1 MDAKTYL
8 RRPQRIRADITIL
21 QERIKSLRINM
32 LPKAVNYDKDPVQTS
47 PHDPMPDFAAKI
59 DELNRELYERWK
71 DFEASIDDITKTID
85 KIEDDDVRSIMA
97 QRYLGKK
104 PWRVIERDMF
114 VCEREVYYMHRKG
127 LRAVEKIITEK
138 QNFAVNCSFKVI
150 E

>member
-1 MDAKTYL
+1 MDARTYL
-8 RRPQRIRADITIL
+8 RRPQRLRADITIL
-21 QERIKSLRINM
+21 QERIENLRVNM

-47 PHDPMPDFAAKI
+47 PHDPMPEFAVKI

-71 DFEASIDDITKTID
+71 EFEASIDDITNTIN

-138 QNFAVNCSFKVI
+138 ESLQLIAVFK
-150 E
+150 